1 MPKHPV
7 PKKKTSKARSS
18 RRYKAFQ
25 NKARV
30 RLADAVNL
38 TVCSNCGAKIRA
50 HYACSECGFFKGVDA
65 TVRVQAHTAK
75 PAQKIKATDE
85 AAKTEKS
92 EPEAPKAEK
101 AAKKETK
108 KSDAKVKKIKAD

>member
-30 RLADAVNL
+30 RLADAVQL
-38 TVCSNCGAKIRA
+38 VKCSNCGATTRA
-50 HYACSECGFFKGVDA
+50 HNACSECGFYKGVDA
-65 TVRVQAHTAK
+65 
-75 PAQKIKATDE
+75 KATAQPE
-85 AAKTEKS
+85 VKAKV
-92 EPEAPKAEK
+92 AP
-101 AAKKETK
+101 K
-108 KSDAKVKKIKAD
+108 KSDGAEPSSDKNVTKIKAD